1 MKVLSFLWAIILTPS
16 VSWGY
21 SYFVNTGCRS
31 GHPIS
36 FGVHIIS
43 LNEISFPTGSVFE
56 NSFIQAQNE
65 VNNNVPGSGWRQA
78 HNKYSLPYI
87 AFNDGLSEA
96 AFISFSQAGI
106 PGTGYTS
113 WWYHD
118 KFSWAHFCF
127 YYDYI
132 RKADV
137 VLNADQFVDPP
148 APP

>member
-1 MKVLSFLWAIILTPS
+1 
-16 VSWGY
+16 
-21 SYFVNTGCRS
+21 
-31 GHPIS
+31 
-36 FGVHIIS
+36 
-43 LNEISFPTGSVFE
+43 
-56 NSFIQAQNE
+56 
-65 VNNNVPGSGWRQA
+65 VPGSGWRQA

-132 RKADV
+132 READV
-137 VLNADQFVDPP
+137 VLNADQFVDPGLTVSGSGYSEK
-148 APP
+148 AVAQHELMHSAGLGQGLYAQL